1 MGWAAAGGDIWVM
14 QNMKDVREYEYR
26 VTPNRHRRCDAELD
40 HDNIELVLGS

>member
-1 MGWAAAGGDIWVM
+1 MGSGGDIWVM